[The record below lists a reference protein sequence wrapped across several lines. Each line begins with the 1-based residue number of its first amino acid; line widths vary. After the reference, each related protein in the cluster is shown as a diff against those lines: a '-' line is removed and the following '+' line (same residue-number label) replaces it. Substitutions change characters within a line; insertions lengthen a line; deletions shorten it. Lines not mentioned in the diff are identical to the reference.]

1 MAAYFYNSITGID
14 KAEKDLTE
22 DIQGI
27 VFGDSNYTKKEY
39 GTTEYI
45 ASPSQDAALST
56 GKAKLNSKEKTITY
70 INKNQFT
77 ESEKIIADTVKKYGA
92 DNITFVGHSLGGGL
106 AQYYAVKHDSNAITF
121 AAADVYS
128 LLSEEEQ
135 QEVAKGKFKDNIIS
149 YTYPDD
155 FVGTFYNDS
164 IGSVYYMSEPK
175 DSSKGIS
182 THKIKNYMVEDLYDK
197 EGYFLP
203 STLYDE
209 KIHRQ
214 LASSPLK
221 MKNKGVENFYIRIQ
235 GSLMAA
241 YVKELEGSSELIEA
255 TRKALV
261 NFLDYYVESMTE
273 LKNTYLAKVGTGQY
287 DKLSTAHVN
296 EYFADYTNID
306 EEGVPML
313 LDIEEFEGLMS
324 MIGKAL
330 SDTDEIAYHME
341 KMSNDFN
348 EADTQLAQWLQLKK

>member
-1 MAAYFYNSITGID
+1 M
-14 KAEKDLTE
+14 
-22 DIQGI
+22 
-27 VFGDSNYTKKEY
+27 
-39 GTTEYI
+39 
-45 ASPSQDAALST
+45 
-56 GKAKLNSKEKTITY
+56 
-70 INKNQFT
+70 
-77 ESEKIIADTVKKYGA
+77 
-92 DNITFVGHSLGGGL
+92 TFVGHSLGGGL

-306 EEGVPML
+306 EEGGPML

-348 EADTQLAQWLQLKK
+348 KADTQLAQWLQLKK